1 MGTLNCCCTPPPD
14 AKELGACC
22 YTETLIVPS
31 YYDSSKTVETLVP
44 ACISNITEAECAN
57 PSYFNS
63 YFTPGIN
70 CGRRVWCDELLN
82 IGDETLVQGV
92 VDSNTIKSVYTP
104 TSRWYANRRVST
116 PYFTRGTFYN
126 ENKPF
131 PKTIEGGGSPFPNHL
146 PVNYFFFTT
155 TDNKLFLS
163 ITVDISTNVVKTFSD
178 GTEGVTQQISH
189 QTRLLDL
196 TYLANLRGF
205 NQDSCTEIKTS
216 DMFYGIP
223 NLIWL
228 NPDGQIRTL
237 ITDDNLGNLYGRR
250 VELGEGIFGPEA
262 QVTAQENINNYD
274 TFGVNYY
281 NYNTLQLELGF
292 DFDNSV
298 TFQETS
304 NAYGLKFSQLS
315 TKYGGRITAIVS
327 SEHPRG
333 GTVLQAGSYFAGAAV
348 KIKDAVDFDFY
359 WNDTRESESDIS
371 ATDLGIAS
379 SFSNYA
385 EINGLNKHF
394 LYNHKRATAR
404 FNKVDSI
411 RNATKIEENFFAT
424 AVLTSDGAIY
434 TWGHPRWGGDDYYNN
449 VQDFSINSIQY
460 KFLNSQNQAAENS
473 TDYVELSSF
482 GNGFIGFKN
491 WDGSNNNITIFGGF
505 KKKFRTDVPSASITS
520 SDNKYNNF
528 LSNGKRYEPSD
539 ARLINDGSIILKAYE
554 EDNYTIIG
562 GQGGLDIIQGNITPP
577 SAGLTINKIYA
588 AYQRSTKFETD
599 PVYLILWSDKTLQII
614 SFSAIA
620 DPASGANAAPPKFGY
635 VGWLQE
641 DTWNNRERLISNVRD
656 VFLTN
661 ESHGF
666 GYILETPD
674 AEGYNCE
681 LILRKNTFDSA
692 GTNRKY
698 GYEFGSYNGSDF
710 AVGNEVSIENIT
722 TNIYAGIDLPNYD
735 TGFMKVKFKKIE
747 SASSSVPDSNITS
760 GPDIDQV
767 QSGPVNG
774 GHDGTEDVVAGSTR
788 VSTSLFLTQ
797 HIPSHPSGKKAIIGV
812 HYRYGYRINRTLAV
826 KDVIVEHT
834 RSSKIDGYLEDVAI
848 PYLNFDYVNL
858 LQGQLGEF
866 LSYPGLLFESRT
878 NTEQKHKDLEVVFAS
893 IGDPDITG
901 DRLPY
906 PANWPN
912 NPEDAW
918 FFTGLN
924 NQIFSSNDLSA
935 LGSFEACGPTICHI
949 CFFPFW
955 YHKCN
960 VETGDCQLC
969 FGPKSPRYNV
979 GDQVF
984 VPECNEFGL
993 FYPWTEAV
1001 EGDCRRAGR
1010 PYDVCPAPVVQGC
1023 CCAYYQRS
1031 ENEPLIRV
1039 QQISTLGIPDAG
1051 TNPSRATIDAFVEQY
1066 GCLAPSYYNDPV
1078 YGDQTWMAEHGAYN
1092 GARFKYPDGTYIEGN
1107 QFTYTFV
1114 PFNHSEYPEYG
1125 AVNEFSCGSNVWEP
1139 ENVDL
1144 CGVATPTTVVTV
1156 DPVILEPITD
1166 TYGNVIDS
1174 EQCVQTTVGNDQRP
1188 CSYRLMP
1195 LKFTRHIIEGAPIE
1209 VEFEILTNQ
1218 NTGSFGG
1225 PVVFEEYCHQ
1235 KTGIIYDW
1243 QWEYDDKANL
1253 NDEYVFE
1260 RVIQVPCNLYGY
1272 FPIAFTVYALDEDGN
1287 RIGVVDEGSG

>member
-1 MGTLNCCCTPPPD
+1 
-14 AKELGACC
+14 
-22 YTETLIVPS
+22 
-31 YYDSSKTVETLVP
+31 
-44 ACISNITEAECAN
+44 
-57 PSYFNS
+57 
-63 YFTPGIN
+63 
-70 CGRRVWCDELLN
+70 
-82 IGDETLVQGV
+82 
-92 VDSNTIKSVYTP
+92 
-104 TSRWYANRRVST
+104 
-116 PYFTRGTFYN
+116 
-126 ENKPF
+126 
-131 PKTIEGGGSPFPNHL
+131 
-146 PVNYFFFTT
+146 
-155 TDNKLFLS
+155 
-163 ITVDISTNVVKTFSD
+163 
-178 GTEGVTQQISH
+178 
-189 QTRLLDL
+189 
-196 TYLANLRGF
+196 
-205 NQDSCTEIKTS
+205 
-216 DMFYGIP
+216 
-223 NLIWL
+223 
-228 NPDGQIRTL
+228 
-237 ITDDNLGNLYGRR
+237 
-250 VELGEGIFGPEA
+250 
-262 QVTAQENINNYD
+262 
-274 TFGVNYY
+274 
-281 NYNTLQLELGF
+281 
-292 DFDNSV
+292 
-298 TFQETS
+298 
-304 NAYGLKFSQLS
+304 
-315 TKYGGRITAIVS
+315 
-327 SEHPRG
+327 
-333 GTVLQAGSYFAGAAV
+333 
-348 KIKDAVDFDFY
+348 
-359 WNDTRESESDIS
+359 
-371 ATDLGIAS
+371 
-379 SFSNYA
+379 
-385 EINGLNKHF
+385 
-394 LYNHKRATAR
+394 
-404 FNKVDSI
+404 
-411 RNATKIEENFFAT
+411 
-424 AVLTSDGAIY
+424 
-434 TWGHPRWGGDDYYNN
+434 
-449 VQDFSINSIQY
+449 
-460 KFLNSQNQAAENS
+460 
-473 TDYVELSSF
+473 
-482 GNGFIGFKN
+482 
-491 WDGSNNNITIFGGF
+491 
-505 KKKFRTDVPSASITS
+505 
-520 SDNKYNNF
+520 
-528 LSNGKRYEPSD
+528 
-539 ARLINDGSIILKAYE
+539 
-554 EDNYTIIG
+554 
-562 GQGGLDIIQGNITPP
+562 
-577 SAGLTINKIYA
+577 
-588 AYQRSTKFETD
+588 
-599 PVYLILWSDKTLQII
+599 
-614 SFSAIA
+614 
-620 DPASGANAAPPKFGY
+620 
-635 VGWLQE
+635 
-641 DTWNNRERLISNVRD
+641 
-656 VFLTN
+656 
-661 ESHGF
+661 
-666 GYILETPD
+666 
-674 AEGYNCE
+674 
-681 LILRKNTFDSA
+681 
-692 GTNRKY
+692 
-698 GYEFGSYNGSDF
+698 
-710 AVGNEVSIENIT
+710 
-722 TNIYAGIDLPNYD
+722 
-735 TGFMKVKFKKIE
+735 
-747 SASSSVPDSNITS
+747 
-760 GPDIDQV
+760 
-767 QSGPVNG
+767 
-774 GHDGTEDVVAGSTR
+774 VAGSTR
-788 VSTSLFLTQ
+788 VTTSLFLTQ

-812 HYRYGYRINRTLAV
+812 HYRYGYRINPTLAV

-834 RSSKIDGYLEDVAI
+834 RSSKVDGYLEDVAI

-878 NTEQKHKDLEVVFAS
+878 NTEQKHKDLELVFAT

-906 PANWPN
+906 PANWPLD
-912 NPEDAW
+912 PEDAW
-918 FFTGLN
+918 FFTGLD

-935 LGSFEACGPTICHI
+935 LGSFEACGPNICHI

-993 FYPWTEAV
+993 FYPWTEEV